1 MRANEFLTERKK
13 KRKSRSRKPFAYG
26 AGYGYYYGGANDVAD
41 SGGGDGGGGESKQY
55 ESAVQDLADR
65 LPKIKAQDPN
75 TADTIDRLVKDV
87 SKKHNLHH
95 RALKDL
101 FKKRFGREPN
111 TWKNEIR
118 ETDKIDIDQEVQK
131 AAKWMGDILNIQ
143 NMPKIKLSYDSK
155 EAQEGHHTGR
165 HELGSDEI
173 WVYANNRNLVDILR
187 TVFHELEHIRQG
199 ENDEIDPG
207 SSYPGSPIE
216 AKADMVAGKYIKIYG
231 ENNRH
236 IFQ

>member
-13 KRKSRSRKPFAYG
+13 KRKSRRKSVAYG
-26 AGYGYYYGGANDVAD
+26 PGYGYYYGGVHDVAD
-41 SGGGDGGGGESKQY
+41 AGGGDGGGGGESKQY
-55 ESAVQDLADR
+55 ESAIQDLADR
-65 LPKIKAQDPN
+65 LPKVVSHDD
-75 TADTIDRLVKDV
+75 TTIDNLVKDI
-87 SKKHNLHH
+87 SKKHSLHH

-111 TWKNEIR
+111 TWKREIR

-131 AAKWMGDILNIQ
+131 AAKWMGNILKIE
-143 NMPKIKLSYDSK
+143 NMPRIKLSYDSE
-155 EAQEGHHTGR
+155 EAQQGHHTGK

-199 ENDEIDPG
+199 ENDEIEPG

-216 AKADMVAGKYIKIYG
+216 AKADMVAGMYIKIYG
-231 ENNRH
+231 EKNRH

>member
-13 KRKSRSRKPFAYG
+13 KRKSKSRKPFAYG
-26 AGYGYYYGGANDVAD
+26 AGYGYYYGGATDVAG
-41 SGGGDGGGGESKQY
+41 SGDGGGGGESVQY
-55 ESAVQDLADR
+55 ESALKDLEDR
-65 LPKIKAQDPN
+65 LPKVDQQDDN
-75 TADTIDRLVKDV
+75 IIDKLVKDV
-87 SKKHNLHH
+87 SKRHNLHH

-101 FKKRFGREPN
+101 FKKRFGREPK

-131 AAKWMGDILNIQ
+131 AAKWMSDILKIKNI
-143 NMPKIKLSYDSK
+143 PKIKLSYDHE
-155 EAQEGHHTGR
+155 EAQQGHHTGR

-173 WVYANNRNLVDILR
+173 WVYAKNRNLVDILR

-199 ENDEIDPG
+199 ENNEIEPG

-216 AKADMVAGKYIKIYG
+216 AKADMIAGKYIKIYG
-231 ENNRH
+231 ERNRH

>member
-1 MRANEFLTERKK
+1 MRANEFLTEKK
-13 KRKSRSRKPFAYG
+13 KRKSRRKSFAYG
-26 AGYGYYYGGANDVAD
+26 PGYGYYYGGINDVAD
-41 SGGGDGGGGESKQY
+41 AGGGDGGGGESKQY

-65 LPKIKAQDPN
+65 LPKISAQDDN
-75 TADTIDRLVKDV
+75 AIEKLVKDV
-87 SKKHNLHH
+87 SHKHRLHH
-95 RALKDL
+95 NALKDL

-111 TWKNEIR
+111 TWKREIR

-131 AAKWMGDILNIQ
+131 AAKWMGDILKIE
-143 NMPKIKLSYDSK
+143 NMPKIKLSYDNE

-173 WVYANNRNLVDILR
+173 WVYAKNRNLVDILR

-199 ENDEIDPG
+199 ENDEIEPG

-231 ENNRH
+231 EKNRH